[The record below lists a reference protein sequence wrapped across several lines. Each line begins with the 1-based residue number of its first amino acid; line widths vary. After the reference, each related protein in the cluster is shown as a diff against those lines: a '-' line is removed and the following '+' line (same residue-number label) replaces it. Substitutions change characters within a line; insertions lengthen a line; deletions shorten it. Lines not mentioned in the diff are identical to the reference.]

1 MWEEGGAP
9 TRGQSEGCT
18 SEGILSMMMALP
30 AFHHLQHIKGYSQSV
45 FQSREYN
52 ERISG
57 LIEWIEIEWLR
68 SDRQVLNAEQLTSP
82 EADDPLAVVVTQ
94 SISGQP
100 TDRELLT
107 EDKLC

>member
-1 MWEEGGAP
+1 
-9 TRGQSEGCT
+9 
-18 SEGILSMMMALP
+18 MMMALP